1 MDVNERVAVVIGSTR
16 PGRICPGIAE
26 WVRDV
31 AQEHSSLQYELL
43 DLAEVNLPFLDEPLM
58 AALGQY
64 EHEHT
69 RAWSRMVSSYGG
81 FVFVFPQYN
90 WGYPAPLKNAL
101 DFLYAEWDGKPVSYV
116 TYGTRGGNR
125 GARQI
130 REVLAGLHMREL
142 DDHLEVN
149 AAVADEGDG
158 VALARLLRQIEH
170 AERDIAALDGEQQKL
185 LGSEIGQLYTGAEA
199 AAREDRDL
207 LGELAAGLRERI
219 ADAQYRL
226 EFVGRQVSALG
237 R

>member
-1 MDVNERVAVVIGSTR
+1 MDVSELMDVNERVAVIIGSTR
-16 PGRICPGIAE
+16 PSRICPGIAQ
-26 WVRDV
+26 WFQDV
-31 AQEHSSLQYELL
+31 AQEHSPLRYELV

-101 DFLYAEWDGKPVSYV
+101 DFLYAEWSGKSASYV

-130 REVLAGLHMREL
+130 REVLAGLDMREL
-142 DDHLEVN
+142 DDHLEV
-149 AAVADEGDG
+149 VIRLDDVDEDWQ
-158 VALARLLRQIEH
+158 LK
-170 AERDIAALDGEQQKL
+170 D
-185 LGSEIGQLYTGAEA
+185 LGSTLRPYVEQ
-199 AAREDRDL
+199 ARTIDVQM
-207 LGELAAGLRERI
+207 I
-219 ADAQYRL
+219 DALKR
-226 EFVGRQVSALG
+226 AP
-237 R
+237 